1 MRKLIVGLLMVASVL
16 AAVLLVAA
24 ESTHPAMVSAE
35 PTTVTTES
43 TTETTATLAPEPAPE
58 PTTTTVPPPP
68 PVAPPCST
76 WGSQAEVD
84 EWMAVNAATHDV
96 SNIDTNGDGVACTL
110 HFAPPAPAAPAAPS
124 VSNGNQ
130 AASGNCSIPGYICHR
145 ESRGDPNAYNPT
157 GCSGRGCYGKYQF
170 DPNTWDAVARDMGRP
185 DLVGNAAGASE
196 ADQDA
201 VAAHLWDGGNGCSHW
216 AAC

>member
-1 MRKLIVGLLMVASVL
+1 MRKFLIGVTVL
-16 AAVLLVAA
+16 ATVLATILFVTE
-24 ESTHPAMVSAE
+24 ESTETVGAE
-35 PTTVTTES
+35 PTVTTEQVMDPVPV
-43 TTETTATLAPEPAPE
+43 APEPEPTPE

-68 PVAPPCST
+68 PLAPPCST
-76 WGSQAEVD
+76 WASQAEVD
-84 EWMAVNAATHDV
+84 EWMAVNAAIHDV

-110 HFAPPAPAAPAAPS
+110 HFAPPPAPAAPAAPS
-124 VSNGNQ
+124 TNGSQ
-130 AASGNCSIPGYICHR
+130 ATASGGCAVPGYICHR
-145 ESRGDPNAYNPT
+145 ESRGDPNAVNPT

-170 DPNTWDAVARDMGRP
+170 DPNTWNAVARDMGRP